1 MSALSDV
8 LRTSTSRFKALI
20 SRVKILENLRNL
32 SSLRV
37 LAFILLTV
45 IGLHYLD
52 FISINIGPFSTRGA
66 IYVDSPEIYTRE
78 RLVNDRYDQDFWLR
92 EQLHNL
98 DKTQNLVTAKI
109 DEHVSG
115 GNAVATSSPAAA
127 LTKSSA
133 PADLPQEGLQPMPFD
148 QDFRIRAAIR
158 DTIRQLMLENM
169 LDDRHDLTGN
179 SVYGLKFDTTVI
191 PGSNTRKRAFVRVML
206 VVKDPFA
213 IDQKYIKNV
222 PEGVEKHVH
231 AYYLTPKKQGISP
244 GGALYDAQLSYKS
257 WLASIED
264 RLNTYIADRF
274 SSDDF
279 KTECTSKKGNK
290 TEMKQLINKGILE
303 NIELVFGNVSNMIQL
318 DKTQEY
324 SGFKIDLPEPWGN
337 FMKLICT
344 YRPESGCNVQPI
356 FQVMER
362 WDDVYVFEQAITD
375 IQKAAGLSAFSQTP
389 TKKHLLGYN
398 KRVSGADYPR
408 YWPNDTVID
417 KCKSNPGWCDDGG
430 ENRYVRVPSGLFN
443 LIESIGARDIY
454 SYAVFPKNEVEGI
467 LSSSSVDVALS
478 EGATGPSWFGFA
490 RGLRESQIESV
501 LVGFGDGSRSYQE
514 DRDKHGEQ
522 GAGGGGV
529 HFGWVMSSR
538 GKMGPTQKTEL
549 ALISVPA
556 WTTELTLKV
565 TTGWLDRNAN
575 EEVEQPFSLRVP
587 VPPDF
592 EAFDA
597 LVTGG
602 QVQRKPKMLD
612 NLMAANP
619 KLSACEKA
627 EILIAGSRL
636 WRSAAVTLGSQ
647 KADRITVLP
656 NMEGIIAECKRVEI
670 PPVRSEEGKTPTVK
684 LRVWTSEGVATG
696 KKDVAIQLPS
706 DETCSSE
713 AKNPLIETS
722 H

>member
-1 MSALSDV
+1 M
-8 LRTSTSRFKALI
+8 
-20 SRVKILENLRNL
+20 KILENLRNL

-37 LAFILLTV
+37 LAVILLTV

-92 EQLHNL
+92 AQLRKL
-98 DKTQNLVTAKI
+98 DDPQNLVTARI
-109 DEHVSG
+109 AERASAG
-115 GNAVATSSPAAA
+115 IAVDTSSPESAP
-127 LTKSSA
+127 KNSSA
-133 PADLPQEGLQPMPFD
+133 PADLPHEGSPLLTFD

-206 VVKDPFA
+206 VVKDPFT
-213 IDQKYIKNV
+213 IDQKYLNNV
-222 PEGVEKHVH
+222 PKGIEKHVH
-231 AYYLTPKKQGISP
+231 AYYSTPRKQGIEA

-257 WLASIED
+257 WLASIGD

-279 KTECTSKKGNK
+279 MIECASKKGDK
-290 TEMKQLINKGILE
+290 TEMKQLIKEGILE

-318 DKTQEY
+318 DMTQNY
-324 SGFKIDLPEPWGN
+324 SGFKIDLPEPWAN
-337 FMKLICT
+337 FMRLICT
-344 YRPESGCNVQPI
+344 FRPESGCNVRPI
-356 FQVMER
+356 FQVMEK
-362 WDDVYVFEQAITD
+362 WDDVYILGNAITKS
-375 IQKAAGLSAFSQTP
+375 QRAAGLFPYSHTP
-389 TKKHLLGYN
+389 TKKYLLGYN
-398 KRVSGADYPR
+398 KRVYGADYPR
-408 YWPNDTVID
+408 YLPNDTVID
-417 KCKSNPGWCDDGG
+417 NCKRNPRWCDDGG
-430 ENRYVRVPSGLFN
+430 ENRYVRIPSGLFN
-443 LIESIGARDIY
+443 LIESIGTRDIY

-478 EGATGPSWFGFA
+478 EGAPGLSWFGFA

-501 LVGFGDGSRSYQE
+501 LVGFGDGSRSYQD

-522 GAGGGGV
+522 DAGGGGV

-556 WTTELTLKV
+556 WTTELTLNV

-575 EEVEQPFSLRVP
+575 EEVEKPFSLRVP

-619 KLSACEKA
+619 KLSACENAK
-627 EILIAGSRL
+627 ILIAGSRL

-647 KADRITVLP
+647 KADKITVLP
-656 NMEGIIAECKRVEI
+656 NMEGIIAEFTEVEI
-670 PPVRSEEGKTPTVK
+670 PPVRGEEGKTPAVK

-696 KKDVAIQLPS
+696 KKDVAIQLPGNG
-706 DETCSSE
+706 DGMACPR
-713 AKNPLIETS
+713 KNPPVEAS